1 VTCAPPRP
9 PASSSEGSRS
19 CCKAGAPTSGAV
31 TAWLAFAMFCVSAA
45 AQSMKLWMPAMLV
58 AHRADAGGPPGPQ
71 GVHGHLRHHM
81 GRGDTLLGPEPAII
95 SIGGQRFPVYSA
107 FRFADGPNAL
117 SLLSVAHAPYMM
129 PAPDYGVVLVLA
141 QAYIVEMVGII
152 VCAYISTWVR
162 RKHMVQ
168 WPLLIAAFFT
178 LASLAAAE
186 SGAFLLCGPLIGM
199 QLAAQATGFNFLQVF
214 ACEHFPTAR
223 RAKITALVNFAAQL
237 GNFVIPALGGFVV
250 QRTSAAGALIFF
262 CALYVVGWIVSLRL
276 PLPTGK
282 ERPLHDVDEAKGQRD
297 GSSRARKRASYQ
309 TI

>member
-1 VTCAPPRP
+1 
-9 PASSSEGSRS
+9 
-19 CCKAGAPTSGAV
+19 
-31 TAWLAFAMFCVSAA
+31 
-45 AQSMKLWMPAMLV
+45 
-58 AHRADAGGPPGPQ
+58 
-71 GVHGHLRHHM
+71 
-81 GRGDTLLGPEPAII
+81 
-95 SIGGQRFPVYSA
+95 
-107 FRFADGPNAL
+107 
-117 SLLSVAHAPYMM
+117 
-129 PAPDYGVVLVLA
+129 
-141 QAYIVEMVGII
+141 
-152 VCAYISTWVR
+152 
-162 RKHMVQ
+162 MVQ